1 LKEIFQNPD
10 ILEIAEILER
20 RLMLMNRAETL
31 KAFFD
36 NVEED
41 KKQFA
46 LDTVDEYIFFLDR
59 IAELRKLPYIRVDK
73 KNPERQM
80 LTPAAKLIRE
90 YSQAVDAKRKTL
102 LMILYRVENTAAD
115 ELLAVLKNF
124 E

>member
-1 LKEIFQNPD
+1 MSK
-10 ILEIAEILER
+10 AEK
-20 RLMLMNRAETL
+20 L

-36 NVEED
+36 NVDED

-46 LDTVDEYIFFLDR
+46 LDTVDEYIFFLER
-59 IAELRKLPYIRVDK
+59 IEKLRELPFIRVDK

-102 LMILYRVENTAAD
+102 LMILYRVDNSAAD
-115 ELLAVLKNF
+115 ELMNVLKQF
-124 E
+124 EVETR

>member
-1 LKEIFQNPD
+1 MS
-10 ILEIAEILER
+10 R
-20 RLMLMNRAETL
+20 RDVLT
-31 KAFFD
+31 AFFE

-46 LDTVDEYIFFLDR
+46 LDTIDEYLFFLDR
-59 IAELRKLPYIRVDK
+59 IEELRKLPYIRVDK

-102 LMILYRVENTAAD
+102 LMILYRVGKNAAD
-115 ELLAVLKNF
+115 ELLEALKQF

>member
-1 LKEIFQNPD
+1 
-10 ILEIAEILER
+10 
-20 RLMLMNRAETL
+20 MSRAEQL

-36 NVEED
+36 NVDED

-46 LDTVDEYIFFLDR
+46 LDTVDEYLFFIDR
-59 IAELRKLPYIRVDK
+59 IAELRELPFIRVDK

-102 LMILYRVENTAAD
+102 LMILYRVENSAAD
-115 ELLAVLKNF
+115 ALIEVLKQF

>member
-1 LKEIFQNPD
+1 MTSAK
-10 ILEIAEILER
+10 A
-20 RLMLMNRAETL
+20 L
-31 KAFFD
+31 KAFFE
-36 NVEED
+36 NVDDD

-46 LDTVDEYIFFLDR
+46 FDTIDEYLFFLDR
-59 IAELRKLPYIRVDK
+59 IKELKKLPYIRIDK

-102 LMILYRVENTAAD
+102 LMILYRLENTAAD
-115 ELLAVLKNF
+115 ELLNVLKQF

>member
-1 LKEIFQNPD
+1 
-10 ILEIAEILER
+10 
-20 RLMLMNRAETL
+20 MSRAEQL

-36 NVEED
+36 NVDED
-41 KKQFA
+41 KRQFA
-46 LDTVDEYIFFLDR
+46 YDTVDEYCFFVDR
-59 IAELRKLPYIRVDK
+59 IAELRTLPYIRIDK

-115 ELLAVLKNF
+115 ELLNVLKQF

>member
-1 LKEIFQNPD
+1 
-10 ILEIAEILER
+10 
-20 RLMLMNRAETL
+20 MNREETL
-31 KAFFD
+31 KLFFE
-36 NVEED
+36 NVDED

-46 LDTVDEYIFFLDR
+46 LDTVDEYLFFIDR

-102 LMILYRVENTAAD
+102 LMILYRVENSAAD
-115 ELLAVLKNF
+115 TLEKILEQF
-124 E
+124 ES

>member
-1 LKEIFQNPD
+1 MIDREK
-10 ILEIAEILER
+10 
-20 RLMLMNRAETL
+20 TL

-36 NVEED
+36 KVDED

-46 LDTVDEYIFFLDR
+46 LDTVDEYLFFIDR
-59 IAELRKLPYIRVDK
+59 IAELRKLPYIRIDK

-102 LMILYRVENTAAD
+102 LMILYRVENSAAD
-115 ELLAVLKNF
+115 KLLEVLEQF

>member
-1 LKEIFQNPD
+1 MITKK
-10 ILEIAEILER
+10 AMR
-20 RLMLMNRAETL
+20 
-31 KAFFD
+31 AFFD
-36 NVEED
+36 NVDAD

-46 LDTVDEYIFFLDR
+46 YDTIDEYFFFIER

-115 ELLAVLKNF
+115 ELLNVLKQF

>member
-1 LKEIFQNPD
+1 MTDREK
-10 ILEIAEILER
+10 
-20 RLMLMNRAETL
+20 TL

-36 NVEED
+36 NVDED

-46 LDTVDEYIFFLDR
+46 LDTVDEYLFFIDR
-59 IAELRKLPYIRVDK
+59 IAELRKLPFIRVDK

-115 ELLAVLKNF
+115 ELQNILKQF
-124 E
+124 EL